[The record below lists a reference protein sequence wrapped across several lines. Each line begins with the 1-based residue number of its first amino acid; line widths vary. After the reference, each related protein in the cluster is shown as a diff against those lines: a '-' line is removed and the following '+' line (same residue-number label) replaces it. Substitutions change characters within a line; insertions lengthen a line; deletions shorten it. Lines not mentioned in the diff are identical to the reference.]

1 MSVDG
6 DRYDEV
12 SAAVALWKI
21 TSNANLALPIIL
33 HELPQSDTKVGS
45 GTLVNTL
52 KDMGPRAKVAFPVLL
67 DKLPWAADYHAR
79 RVITEALKAIDPEA
93 ADKAGIK

>member
-1 MSVDG
+1 
-6 DRYDEV
+6 
-12 SAAVALWKI
+12 
-21 TSNANLALPIIL
+21 
-33 HELPQSDTKVGS
+33 
-45 GTLVNTL
+45 
-52 KDMGPRAKVAFPVLL
+52 MGPRAKVAFPVLL